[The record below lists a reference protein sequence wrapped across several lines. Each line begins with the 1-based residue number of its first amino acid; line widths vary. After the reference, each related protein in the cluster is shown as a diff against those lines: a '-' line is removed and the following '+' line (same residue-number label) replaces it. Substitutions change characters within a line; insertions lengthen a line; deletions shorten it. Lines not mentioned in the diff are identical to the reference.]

1 MATECISVSCVPH
14 LLPSNHL
21 IEISL
26 HVLPVPVPN
35 KINPWHFIKA
45 KKNMSVSGDQTL
57 NEPRRDKICLWCF

>member
-14 LLPSNHL
+14 LLPSNDL

-35 KINPWHFIKA
+35 KMNPGHFTKA
-45 KKNMSVSGDQTL
+45 KITCQCQGIKH
-57 NEPRRDKICLWCF
+57 